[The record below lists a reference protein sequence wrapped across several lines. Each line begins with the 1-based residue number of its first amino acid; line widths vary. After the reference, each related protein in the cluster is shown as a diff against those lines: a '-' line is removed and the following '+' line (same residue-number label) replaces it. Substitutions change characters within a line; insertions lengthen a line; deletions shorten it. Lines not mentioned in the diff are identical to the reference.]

1 MKEVIAI
8 KDKRLY
14 YFFLIAALATI
25 CLNGCL
31 VFISNLNFEWFKLT
45 LVLMG
50 AVILGCLIFIFLP
63 SALLIKCEN
72 TLIVSQG
79 IGKQIIS
86 LDSILSIE
94 PLSFFPFIKDSIL
107 LKIKTEKCERKI
119 TIIQVKDRDKVIA
132 TLNNLVNGSI

>member
-1 MKEVIAI
+1 MKNIIAV

-31 VFISNLNFEWFKLT
+31 VFTSNLNLEWFKLT

-50 AVILGCLIFIFLP
+50 TLVLACLIFICLP
-63 SALLIKCEN
+63 STLITESEN
-72 TLIVSQG
+72 TLIVLLG
-79 IGKQIIS
+79 IRKQIIP

-94 PLSFFPFIKDSIL
+94 PLSFFPFIKSSIL
-107 LKIKTEKCERKI
+107 LKIKTENAKKRLLLFK
-119 TIIQVKDRDKVIA
+119 
-132 TLNNLVNGSI
+132 